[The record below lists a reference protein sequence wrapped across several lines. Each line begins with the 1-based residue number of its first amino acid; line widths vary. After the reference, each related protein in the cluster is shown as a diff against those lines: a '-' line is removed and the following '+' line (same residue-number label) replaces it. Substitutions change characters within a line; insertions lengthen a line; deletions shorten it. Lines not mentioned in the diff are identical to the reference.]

1 MAPPDTDL
9 TQPQVSQ
16 LPTVQ
21 VGPHGNKQDTSLKKT
36 GSSRRKS
43 VTPFQHKTLR
53 YPLRNLST
61 SDHGTPEGHDV
72 TGPRKRT
79 LSDRQSPENNEN
91 KKKLDKK
98 ITPPRMISDCD
109 RDSINVDT
117 QSSTEIIN
125 QPTRPTIIT
134 IQ

>member
-1 MAPPDTDL
+1 MSNTA
-9 TQPQVSQ
+9 
-16 LPTVQ
+16 VQ

-43 VTPFQHKTLR
+43 VTPFHHKTLR

-61 SDHGTPEGHDV
+61 SDLGSLEMPPVYPDSQTTISHDV